1 MDIRSQGTPTQGMIP
16 LTSMIPGSSMIP
28 KESLLTP
35 RPVQPQEMQR
45 EAPLGFLTTPK
56 PTDQSQTFGSS
67 ATTVPK
73 HLEKVIQEA
82 STISGIPAK
91 IIQGLL
97 FQESQF
103 NPKAISKTG
112 AKGIAQL
119 TGPLLADFAKK
130 NNAYGAPPMQV
141 DPWNP
146 ESAIRALGYYL
157 RFTNRKH
164 GGDLRRAITSYNAG
178 PWYKKPKNREQAEY
192 FDRVLAHARR
202 YGYSE

>member
-67 ATTVPK
+67 ATAVPK
-73 HLEKVIQEA
+73 QYERAIQEA
-82 STISGIPAK
+82 ANISGIPVSFIK
-91 IIQGLL
+91 GLL
-97 FQESQF
+97 FQEGQF

-119 TGPLLADFAKK
+119 TSGFIQDAAKEGNPYTGRAMK
-130 NNAYGAPPMQV
+130 I

-146 ESAIRALGYYL
+146 ESAIKALGYYL

-164 GGDLRRAITSYNAG
+164 GGDLRRTITSYNAG